1 MGHKA
6 ETTTGNC
13 VCTAC
18 CGCACLLQGGQGAS
32 RLQKGHK
39 RATKAPPDGP
49 KPGLRARRKVV
60 RMQSH
65 TSPPQSAAAP
75 TSNVAPP
82 SNTSGTPPPSREQL
96 LYWLHEAAE
105 IEHHLMCC
113 YLYAAFSL
121 KRADPRWS
129 PAQSAAVARWRGLI
143 TGVAL
148 EEMTHLC
155 LVGNLM
161 NALGAPPHMGRPP
174 LPVNSGPYPA
184 GFVIR
189 LGPFCAA
196 TIEHFKYLER
206 PGHAQL
212 ADAAGFVPE
221 RQYQRKV
228 PAERLSP
235 GPRDYQTV
243 GELYEMLAQ
252 SLQACVDEM
261 GQAALFVGDPRL
273 QVDASLAPLPGVCA
287 ITDLASAQQALHTI
301 VSQDEGAGA
310 EHADSHFS
318 RFSVLADELRAMGDA
333 DPLFEPAWPAAT
345 NPVMNAAVLTPAE
358 RVHVNHP
365 GVARWLDIG
374 NAIYTTSLR
383 CLLQGFA
390 DTDRNAKATWLQASF
405 ALMRCLNPVGQGL
418 AARPAQAE
426 SATPHAG
433 LTFTPLRT
441 LAVLPRGQAAQVLAE
456 RLGQLRERALA
467 LPVVPVP
474 GETTSTWDQV
484 IQTLARLQNQLGTLV
499 PDAATH
505 PKRLASTATASPS
518 ATSGSAP
525 AIAIETPAAQSNA
538 AMLEVVKGKALTL
551 LFEARRCI
559 HSRHCV
565 LDAPTVFKAN
575 TPGEWIYPD
584 TVDAETLVGVAH
596 NCPSGA
602 IRYQR
607 HDGGPQESAPPVNT
621 LRIRENGPYALHAE
635 LQVAGHDDGFRATL
649 CRCGQSQRKPWCD
662 GSHVSANFG
671 ASGEPASGDTTAL
684 AVRNGPLQI
693 TPLANGPLQV
703 QGNLEMCAG
712 TGRPVARTTQAHL
725 CRCGQSKN
733 KPFCDLSH
741 VAAGFIAAGV

>member
-1 MGHKA
+1 
-6 ETTTGNC
+6 
-13 VCTAC
+13 
-18 CGCACLLQGGQGAS
+18 
-32 RLQKGHK
+32 
-39 RATKAPPDGP
+39 
-49 KPGLRARRKVV
+49 
-60 RMQSH
+60 MQSH
-65 TSPPQSAAAP
+65 TSAP
-75 TSNVAPP
+75 TPGTTTAPTTA
-82 SNTSGTPPPSREQL
+82 STASTTEPPPSREQL

-121 KRADPRWS
+121 KRADVRWS
-129 PAQSAAVARWRGLI
+129 TQQAAAVARWRGLI

-196 TIEHFKYLER
+196 TVEHFKYLER
-206 PGHAQL
+206 PGGAQL
-212 ADAAGFVPE
+212 ADGSGFVPE
-221 RQYQRKV
+221 QLYQRKV

-252 SLQACVDEM
+252 SLQACVNEL
-261 GQAALFVGDPRL
+261 GEAALFVGDPRL

-287 ITDLASAQQALHTI
+287 ITDLASAQRALHTI
-301 VSQDEGAGA
+301 VSQGEGAGA

-318 RFSVLADELRAMGDA
+318 RFSVLADELHTMMAT

-345 NPVMNAAVLTPAE
+345 NPVMNAAVLAPSE

-365 GVARWLDIG
+365 SVARWLDIG
-374 NAIYTTSLR
+374 NALYTTSLR

-390 DTDRNAKATWLQASF
+390 ETDRQAKATWLQASF

-418 AARPAQAE
+418 AARPAQAQ

-441 LAVLPRGQAAQVLAE
+441 LAVLPSGQAPLVLAE
-456 RLGQLRERALA
+456 RMGQLRQRAMS
-467 LPVVPVP
+467 LPVVPVA

-484 IQTLARLQNQLGTLV
+484 IQTLGRLQGEIGALS
-499 PDAATH
+499 PAAAANDRALA
-505 PKRLASTATASPS
+505 PKVAPELSATAALP
-518 ATSGSAP
+518 SAP
-525 AIAIETPAAQSNA
+525 APLAAQA
-538 AMLEVVKGKALTL
+538 AAAAAPVIEVVKGQAMTV

-575 TPGEWIYPD
+575 TPGAWIYPD
-584 TVDAETLVGVAH
+584 TVDAESLVGVAH

-607 HDGGPQESAPPVNT
+607 HDGGPEESAPPVNT
-621 LRIRENGPYALHAE
+621 LRIRENGPYAVHAE
-635 LQVAGHDDGFRATL
+635 LQIAGSADGFRATL

-662 GSHVSANFG
+662 GSHVAANFV

-684 AVRNGPLQI
+684 AVRQGPLLV

-703 QGNLEMCAG
+703 QGNLEICAG
-712 TGRPVARTTQAHL
+712 TGRTVARISETRL

-741 VAAGFIAAGV
+741 VAAGFVADGL